1 MWVLGHHRK
10 DYEILSKNTKI
21 DQFFTLVIFLLFS
34 FMATS
39 KTPIKLSQ
47 DTMNN
52 SVVTNL
58 GTLLKPL
65 NSEYGKVAPGWG
77 TTPLIAVF
85 IALFAVFL
93 VIILEIYNSSV
104 LLDGVTISW
113 ETSTQSKLKF

>member
-1 MWVLGHHRK
+1 
-10 DYEILSKNTKI
+10 
-21 DQFFTLVIFLLFS
+21 
-34 FMATS
+34 MATS

-47 DTMNN
+47 DTMSN

-77 TTPLIAVF
+77 TTPLMAVV

-113 ETSTQSKLKF
+113 ETSARSKLKFHVLFESLLYSKNLIFI